1 MNALLSSSEQDLGQR
16 IWTIVE
22 LFYRSHTAFRELF
35 ESYEERVLSYTR
47 LTGRPR
53 EELRLKSD
61 ELGNLLDLKSLERLR
76 DDYIQKLK
84 DLCHLVFRW
93 QDQTDLLDRYVSDIF
108 HEISILKEEHYNV
121 KVYGPL
127 YERDSAEVELR
138 HILDDAHARF
148 PQELSHIRYL
158 FGQAQLRLEEHLSSF
173 REMELFNRSLFMH
186 ADGFVQQ
193 AYPEGIARFYK
204 LMFPGGAL
212 EGYYT
217 VGLSFYLA
225 GFREQ
230 AAQAFTLAEE
240 AYRDE
245 LAVGW
250 HRLASNRGPE
260 AGAQHGLADS
270 PLRLEPREFLRSIR
284 LKQCRLTAAAA
295 AEPTDAEVVPLA
307 RMTNPMPRDRR
318 KGS

>member
-1 MNALLSSSEQDLGQR
+1 MGQR

-22 LFYRSHTAFRELF
+22 LFYRSHVAFRELF
-35 ESYEERVLSYTR
+35 ESYEERVLNYTR
-47 LTGRPR
+47 LTGTPR

-76 DDYIQKLK
+76 DGYIQKLK
-84 DLCHLVFRW
+84 DLCHLVFRG

-127 YERDSAEVELR
+127 YERDAAEVELR

-148 PQELSHIRYL
+148 PQELGHIRYL

-173 REMELFNRSLFMH
+173 REIELFNRSLFIH
-186 ADGFVQQ
+186 ADDFVAQ

-204 LMFPGGAL
+204 LMFPWGAL

-217 VGLSFYLA
+217 VGLSFYLS
-225 GFREQ
+225 GFREP
-230 AAQAFTLAEE
+230 AAEAFRLAEK
-240 AYRDE
+240 AYRED
-245 LAVGW
+245 LALGRQ
-250 HRLASNRGPE
+250 RLSWGLGTESAPPAGGPDGTSRLD
-260 AGAQHGLADS
+260 AKTLVRS
-270 PLRLEPREFLRSIR
+270 LRLKLRR
-284 LKQCRLTAAAA
+284 LDASA
-295 AEPTDAEVVPLA
+295 AESALHADEVVPLA
-307 RMTNPMPRDRR
+307 RMTRPVPRDRGKEAGQFP
-318 KGS
+318 KG